1 MLPPNSDC
9 NPPKKLP
16 TIERERTVMP
26 RTIPRFLVTVCPGN
40 ENAPVII
47 DRCIRLSLRWVDASR
62 AREGGQ
68 RARSPVS
75 AQSAAGLEQFYRV
88 AGRVLDKNLTS
99 AGAGDDFTAKTHA
112 G

>member
-1 MLPPNSDC
+1 MLPPNNDC

-47 DRCIRLSLRWVDASR
+47 DRCIGFSSEGRSR
-62 AREGGQ
+62 RRSARDQ
-68 RARSPVS
+68 RARSERSVGGL
-75 AQSAAGLEQFYRV
+75 AADV
-88 AGRVLDKNLTS
+88 GRNGVRDEARGMRLVV
-99 AGAGDDFTAKTHA
+99 H
-112 G
+112 